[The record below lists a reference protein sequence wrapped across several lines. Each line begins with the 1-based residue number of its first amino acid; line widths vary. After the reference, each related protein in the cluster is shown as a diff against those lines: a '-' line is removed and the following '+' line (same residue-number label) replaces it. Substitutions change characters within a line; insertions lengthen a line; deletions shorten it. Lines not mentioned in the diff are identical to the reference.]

1 MTKERCPI
9 CGELAAIHEGRK
21 TTYHYKKHSFEIIQP
36 ALWCD
41 SCGEGVISPEDN
53 KATAL
58 EIQEHRSRIDGILT
72 PGEITKIRKHLNL
85 NQKDAS
91 RLFGGGINSFNRYER
106 GTNPIPK
113 PLSMLLVLLDKH
125 PEQLN
130 ELLMSQVANP
140 SEPCA
145 RAL

>member
-1 MTKERCPI
+1 MTKELCPI
-9 CGELAAIHEGRK
+9 CGELAASHEERS
-21 TTYHYKKHSFEIIQP
+21 TTYNYKGHAFCIMQP

-58 EIQEHRSRIDGILT
+58 EIQGHRSRIDGILT
-72 PGEITKIRKHLNL
+72 PNEIAKIRKHLNL

-125 PEQLN
+125 PEQLQ
-130 ELLMSQVANP
+130 ELLMSPVVNP
-140 SEPCA
+140 SEQSA
-145 RAL
+145 RRL

>member
-1 MTKERCPI
+1 MTKEICPI
-9 CGELAAIHEGRK
+9 CGEMAARHEERS
-21 TTYHYKKHSFEIIQP
+21 TTYHYKGHSFDIMQP
-36 ALWCD
+36 ALWCY

-58 EIQEHRSRIDGILT
+58 EIQGHRSRIDGILS
-72 PGEITKIRKHLNL
+72 PVEIAKIRKHLNL

-91 RLFGGGINSFNRYER
+91 RIFGGGINSFNRYER

-125 PEQLN
+125 PDQLQ
-130 ELLMSQVANP
+130 ELLMSQAPNP
-140 SEPCA
+140 SEYRA
-145 RAL
+145 RPL